1 MTTNNPHKIRLTS
14 FNLNSINNIQRNQ
27 SKQARFRNP
36 QIRCQFQTLE
46 ITIKKTL
53 IYKPKTL
60 EADDEESGIGR
71 PRFFGSVVAS
81 EERAEVGAAE
91 EGESCQVA
99 QKTRSSSALTL
110 CSRRKRVSGERGDRE
125 TTGER

>member
-46 ITIKKTL
+46 ITIKKPL
-53 IYKPKTL
+53 SYKPKIKPNINLLKKL
-60 EADDEESGIGR
+60 E
-71 PRFFGSVVAS
+71 
-81 EERAEVGAAE
+81 
-91 EGESCQVA
+91 
-99 QKTRSSSALTL
+99 
-110 CSRRKRVSGERGDRE
+110 SRRGINLKSFL
-125 TTGER
+125 